1 MGGNRVQNS
10 KKKIFYCSI
19 PNPAMPLGLIM
30 SLHYTFVIPWY
41 DIALVVYSLMRPE
54 MEGVIT
60 GVITHE
66 ADNISKTWCI

>member
-1 MGGNRVQNS
+1 
-10 KKKIFYCSI
+10 
-19 PNPAMPLGLIM
+19 MPLGLIM